1 MGFGEDFENGFEDR
15 LVMSTKGEFDVEEN
29 ALRPKTME
37 GYVGQNKVKENLS
50 VYISSAK
57 MRGEALDHVLLYGP
71 PGLGKTTLAHIIANE
86 LGVQIRLTSGPAI
99 ERGGD
104 LAAILTNL
112 NEGDVLFI
120 DEIHRLNHA
129 VEEVLYSAMEDY
141 ALDIIVG
148 KGPSAKN
155 LRFPLKHF
163 TLIGATTRAGMLA
176 SPLRDRFG
184 VLCRLEMY
192 TPAELAEIVTSSA
205 KTLGIGIQPQAAQE
219 IARRSRGTP
228 RIANRLLKRVRDFAA
243 VKGNGEVTYEDAR
256 FALKKMDIDELG
268 LDETDRALLRALIE
282 KFGGGPAG
290 LETLAAT
297 VNEDANTIEDV
308 YEPYLM
314 QLGFVARTPRGRVC
328 LKGAYEHLGL
338 KMTEKQRVQ
347 TSMFDDE

>member
-163 TLIGATTRAGMLA
+163 TLIGATTKAGMLA

-192 TPAELAEIVTSSA
+192 TPAELAEIVTRSS